1 MIVRIATEDQYEIPG
16 DHYKEIDD
24 LDNAVVAAVEAG
36 DEALYQER
44 FASLIAWIRE
54 NGRPVAADD
63 LVESYVIVPPADTT
77 MAEAAAD
84 FTGEG
89 LIPDSVAESAGS

>member
-24 LDNAVVAAVEAG
+24 LDNAVVEAVEAA
-36 DEALYQER
+36 DETLYQER
-44 FASLIAWIRE
+44 FAALIAWIRE
-54 NGRPVAADD
+54 NGKPVGADE
-63 LVESYVIVPPADTT
+63 LRESDVIVPPADTSL
-77 MAEAAAD
+77 AEAAAD

-89 LIPDSVAESAGS
+89 LIPDSVVESA